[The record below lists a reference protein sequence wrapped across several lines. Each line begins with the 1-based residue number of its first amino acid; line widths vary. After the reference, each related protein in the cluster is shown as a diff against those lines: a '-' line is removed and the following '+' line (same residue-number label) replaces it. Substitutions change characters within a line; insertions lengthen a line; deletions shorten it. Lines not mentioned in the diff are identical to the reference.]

1 MLNKL
6 LKYDLK
12 YIFKTQ
18 IYIFGTTIICLI
30 IAKIFQSTVHD
41 FFIYYSIH
49 LSFLMFTYALMFVL
63 IINNFI
69 RLWSRFKNT
78 IYGDESYLIHTL
90 PVTKNQIF
98 LSKTLTSIITLT
110 TSTIFVFIAD
120 LIVRDFKLRGVY
132 TYVSTGLNIFIN
144 QYLNSFPTQIT
155 IYFIILLVLITL
167 SMIGYFSLIFGHKAK
182 RNKLVLSI
190 IIGIVLFILTLSLS
204 FVFYAIIGIF
214 NYGISNFLWN
224 STLTNATKKTL
235 FIITVIFYIMTSS
248 VYYWFSLRKLEKGI
262 NVE

>member
-18 IYIFGTTIICLI
+18 IYIFITTIICLI
-30 IAKIFQSTVHD
+30 IAKIFQSNVYD

-49 LSFLMFTYALMFVL
+49 LSFLMFTYALISVL

-69 RLWSRFKNT
+69 RLWNRFKNT

-90 PVTKNQIF
+90 PITKNQIF
-98 LSKTLTSIITLT
+98 LSKVLTSIITLT
-110 TSTIFVFIAD
+110 TSTLFVFVVD
-120 LIVRDFKLRGVY
+120 LIVRDFKPRGTY
-132 TYVSTGLNIFIN
+132 AYVSTGSNIFIN
-144 QYLNSFPTQIT
+144 QYINSFPNQIT
-155 IYFIILLVLITL
+155 IWFIILLVLITL
-167 SMIGYFSLIFGHKAK
+167 SIIGYFSLILGHESKK
-182 RNKLVLSI
+182 NKLVLSI
-190 IIGIVLFILTLSLS
+190 IIGIVIFILTLILS
-204 FVFYAIIGIF
+204 FVFCVIIGIF
-214 NYGISNFLWN
+214 NYGVSNFLWH

-235 FIITVIFYIMTSS
+235 FIINIIFYIMASS
-248 VYYWFSLRKLEKGI
+248 GYYWLSLKKLEKGI